1 MVGVTFP
8 DAIAGI
14 MEMPSVQV
22 LERLAQPF
30 LTVKHETMPGV
41 KKKGGEGSHVEAIR
55 VAFDSNAF
63 ADKVVRALAEAP
75 ARFFAGD
82 RENDS
87 QAVVAAVIGMTV
99 EIICSYVTSRMQEAI
114 ERVHDTQSPNGVL
127 RRYAD
132 LVPHGF
138 FENGG
143 AE

>member
-30 LTVKHETMPGV
+30 LTVKHE
-41 KKKGGEGSHVEAIR
+41 
-55 VAFDSNAF
+55 
-63 ADKVVRALAEAP
+63 
-75 ARFFAGD
+75 
-82 RENDS
+82 
-87 QAVVAAVIGMTV
+87 
-99 EIICSYVTSRMQEAI
+99 AI